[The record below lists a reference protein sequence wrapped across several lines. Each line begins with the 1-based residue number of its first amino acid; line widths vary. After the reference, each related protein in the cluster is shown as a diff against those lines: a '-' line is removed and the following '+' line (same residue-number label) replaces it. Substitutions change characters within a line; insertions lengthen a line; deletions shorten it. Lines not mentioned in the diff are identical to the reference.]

1 MVVQILILFDN
12 LDFATAGSLIRFN
25 HRRRK
30 VLHIGWGVGG
40 GGRGGGQEGTELF
53 AGCEL
58 IEELLPP
65 PLASN
70 QCQIMTFLILKLFI

>member
-40 GGRGGGQEGTELF
+40 GGRGGGKRVPNFSLVV
-53 AGCEL
+53 
-58 IEELLPP
+58 
-65 PLASN
+65 N
-70 QCQIMTFLILKLFI
+70 